1 MPPTWKITIP
11 DYSNSHKI
19 FRTTTRLYNNKC
31 VQKEGFWCK
40 ISMKTK
46 LIH

>member
-19 FRTTTRLYNNKC
+19 FRTTTLDRSNYSCYNASSG
-31 VQKEGFWCK
+31 QIG
-40 ISMKTK
+40 
-46 LIH
+46 